1 MIGQLNL
8 EEGCSHCK
16 AVNHKLAA
24 CPVLA
29 RELRDK
35 MRSGADV
42 PSPTGPLSV
51 ASSSSKAST
60 RSSSAC
66 YYCRKDGHGIAV
78 CPALADKKR
87 RTSRAQEQQKK
98 PAARAQEQPRLR
110 ESKRPASGQPKCCI
124 CQGTG
129 HPCYGREHVKEPTRN
144 RYCACCQCSQCGDF
158 GHYAKSS
165 GDLSLTLS
173 CHPKVLVELSRSLDH
188 KGVLGAFT
196 FIIPIIMD
204 SIFHKLLP
212 SVFAPNVLNT
222 LQNQKYSFTEV

>member
-129 HPCYGREHVKEPTRN
+129 HTCYGREH
-144 RYCACCQCSQCGDF
+144 
-158 GHYAKSS
+158 
-165 GDLSLTLS
+165 
-173 CHPKVLVELSRSLDH
+173 VLVELSRSLDH